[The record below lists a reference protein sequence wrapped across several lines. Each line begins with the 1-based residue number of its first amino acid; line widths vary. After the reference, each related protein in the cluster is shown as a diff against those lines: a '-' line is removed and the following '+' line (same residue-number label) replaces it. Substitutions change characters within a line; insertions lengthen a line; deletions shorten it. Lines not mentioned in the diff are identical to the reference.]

1 MKETKEEKA
10 HRFASILYEES
21 MEDAGVKDYAPLDP
35 GQHTFLGNIED
46 YDDFEN
52 PCGHLNPPEAFGPGS
67 PLTDPT
73 T

>member
-1 MKETKEEKA
+1 
-10 HRFASILYEES
+10 

>member
-1 MKETKEEKA
+1 MGKIKFIQNLFTEELALLTKA
-10 HRFASILYEES
+10 IVFQVILL
-21 MEDAGVKDYAPLDP
+21 KKLPN
-35 GQHTFLGNIED
+35 FC
-46 YDDFEN
+46 DFEN